1 VGQRSLANRKELEAQ
16 FKREQRRFR
25 IDELRF
31 GLSTLTDVYRDRLH
45 ESLES
50 VQEGDARGEYRVG
63 ASLAAIDVL
72 CATNERLSSNID
84 ETLLLNDLM
93 LSLMAL

>member
-1 VGQRSLANRKELEAQ
+1 LANRKDLDAQ

-31 GLSTLTDVYRDRLH
+31 GLTALTNVYRERLV
-45 ESLES
+45 ESLEG
-50 VQEGDARGEYRVG
+50 VNQGETRSGYRVG
-63 ASLAAIDVL
+63 ASLQAIDVIVR
-72 CATNERLSSNID
+72 TNQRLSSNID

-93 LSLMAL
+93 LSLMEL

>member
-1 VGQRSLANRKELEAQ
+1 
-16 FKREQRRFR
+16 
-25 IDELRF
+25 
-31 GLSTLTDVYRDRLH
+31 
-45 ESLES
+45 
-50 VQEGDARGEYRVG
+50 
-63 ASLAAIDVL
+63 VL